1 MTAKFVVGLP
11 PEGQLRK
18 HTAVDD
24 HGRGRYLVIGND
36 DGTVDVL
43 KQLQEDEPRETPS
56 QVYRHLF
63 RFRAFTKPIIS
74 IELTGNEPAGGSAD
88 CAELWIAI
96 TALHDNY
103 VHCYVLEGE
112 LLQCD
117 VAPPGDNPNLNGNLI
132 EEPESGIDSL
142 EDTTI
147 TANGSREE
155 LVKSVKA

>member
-1 MTAKFVVGLP
+1 QFRTVVLSLHASGTILVNYIPSRYHQNKQSERFMTAKFVVGLP

-24 HGRGRYLVIGND
+24 YGRGRYLVIGND

-88 CAELWIAI
+88 CAELWI
-96 TALHDNY
+96 
-103 VHCYVLEGE
+103 
-112 LLQCD
+112 
-117 VAPPGDNPNLNGNLI
+117 
-132 EEPESGIDSL
+132 
-142 EDTTI
+142 
-147 TANGSREE
+147 
-155 LVKSVKA
+155 